1 MLNEL
6 DRARVWAMTLFRLDG
21 QTALITGGS
30 RGIGRAIALR
40 MAEAGAQVIVNG
52 RNRETCEATV
62 EEIQSAGGQARAL
75 PYNISKVEDATA
87 LAHESLNAF
96 GKVDIF
102 VGNAAANPH
111 FGPVLEVEMAMFDKI
126 VDTNIKANLLISKVL
141 AKPMAERDGGSLIF
155 ITSIAGIQASDG
167 LGIYGMSK
175 AAEAALTRN
184 LAAEHGPDNI
194 RVNCIAPGLVKTD
207 FAKALWED
215 KDKLEKTTSAYP
227 LRRMG
232 TPDEVAGTAVW
243 LASPAGG
250 FVTGQT
256 IVVDGGVSVVGKRA

>member
-1 MLNEL
+1 MS
-6 DRARVWAMTLFRLDG
+6 LFRLDG

-30 RGIGRAIALR
+30 RGIGRAIAHR
-40 MAEAGAQVIVNG
+40 MAEAGAQVIING
-52 RNRETCEATV
+52 RTAETCNAVV
-62 EEIQSAGGQARAL
+62 EEIQAAGGEARAL
-75 PYNISKVEDATA
+75 AYNISRVEEARSLA
-87 LAHESLNAF
+87 LESLEVF

-102 VGNAAANPH
+102 VGNAASNPH
-111 FGPVLEVEMAMFDKI
+111 YGPVLDVEPAAFDKI
-126 VDTNIKANLLISKVL
+126 VDTNIKANLLISQVL
-141 AKPMAERDGGSLIF
+141 APPMEIRRTGRLIF
-155 ITSIAGIQASDG
+155 ITSIAGLQASEG

-175 AAEAALTRN
+175 AAEAALMRN
-184 LAAEHGPDNI
+184 LAAELGPSKI
-194 RVNCIAPGLVKTD
+194 TVNCIAPGLVKTD

-215 KDKLEKTTSAYP
+215 EERLEKTTSAYP

-232 TPDEVAGTAVW
+232 TPDEIAGTAVW

>member
-1 MLNEL
+1 M
-6 DRARVWAMTLFRLDG
+6 DLFRLDG
-21 QTALITGGS
+21 QTALVTGGS
-30 RGIGRAIALR
+30 RGIGRAIAHR
-40 MAEAGAQVIVNG
+40 MAEAGASVIING
-52 RNRETCEATV
+52 RSTETCDV
-62 EEIQSAGGQARAL
+62 VVKEIRAAGGDAKAL
-75 PYNISKVEDATA
+75 PFNISKPEDATN
-87 LAHESLNAF
+87 LAQESVRAF

-111 FGPVLEVEMAMFDKI
+111 FGPVLDVEPAAFDKI
-126 VDTNIKANLLISKVL
+126 IDTNIKANLLICQAL
-141 AKPMAERDGGSLIF
+141 IPAMAERQTGSVIF
-155 ITSIAGIQASDG
+155 VTSIAGIQASDG

-175 AAEAALTRN
+175 AAETALMRS
-184 LAAEHGPDNI
+184 LAAEHGPDNV

-215 KDKLEKTTSAYP
+215 PARLEKTTSAYP

-232 TPDEVAGTAVW
+232 TPDEIAGAAVW

>member
-1 MLNEL
+1 MS
-6 DRARVWAMTLFRLDG
+6 LFRLDG

-30 RGIGRAIALR
+30 RGIGRAIAHR
-40 MAEAGAQVIVNG
+40 MAEAGASVIING
-52 RNRETCEATV
+52 RTAETCENVV
-62 EEIQSAGGQARAL
+62 EEIRAAGGVARAL
-75 PYNISKVEDATA
+75 PYNISKVEDAMA
-87 LAHESLNAF
+87 IAHESLGIF

-111 FGPVLEVEMAMFDKI
+111 FGPVLEVDMGAFDKI
-126 VDTNIKANLLISKVL
+126 VDTNIKANLLISQVL
-141 AKPMAERDGGSLIF
+141 VPPMVERQSGSLIF
-155 ITSIAGIQASDG
+155 VTSIAGIQASDG

-175 AAEAALTRN
+175 AAEAALMRN

-215 KDKLEKTTSAYP
+215 KEKLEKTTSAYP
-227 LRRMG
+227 LRRIG
-232 TPDEVAGTAVW
+232 TPDEIAGTAVW

-256 IVVDGGVSVVGKRA
+256 IVVDGGVSIVGKRA

>member
-1 MLNEL
+1 MS
-6 DRARVWAMTLFRLDG
+6 LFRLDG

-30 RGIGRAIALR
+30 RGIGRAIAHR
-40 MAEAGAQVIVNG
+40 MAEAGASVIING
-52 RNRETCEATV
+52 RTSETCETVV
-62 EEIQSAGGQARAL
+62 EEIRAAGGVARAL

-87 LAHESLNAF
+87 LAHESLGIF

-102 VGNAAANPH
+102 VGNAATNPH
-111 FGPVLEVEMAMFDKI
+111 FGPVLGVDMAAFDKI
-126 VDTNIKANLLISKVL
+126 VDTNIKANLLISQVL
-141 AKPMAERDGGSLIF
+141 VPPMAERRSGSLIF
-155 ITSIAGIQASDG
+155 VTSIAGIQASDG

-175 AAEAALTRN
+175 AAESALMRN

-215 KDKLEKTTSAYP
+215 QEKLEKTTSAYP
-227 LRRMG
+227 LRRIG
-232 TPDEVAGTAVW
+232 TPDEIAGTTVW

-256 IVVDGGVSVVGKRA
+256 IVVDGGVSIVGKRA

>member
-1 MLNEL
+1 
-6 DRARVWAMTLFRLDG
+6 MTLFSLEG

-40 MAEAGAQVIVNG
+40 MAEAGASVIVNG
-52 RNRETCEATV
+52 RTAETCEAVV
-62 EEIQSAGGQARAL
+62 EEIRTAGGQARAL
-75 PYNISKVEDATA
+75 PYNISRIEDATA
-87 LAHESLNAF
+87 LAHDSLDTF

-102 VGNAAANPH
+102 VGNAAANPYY
-111 FGPVLEVEMAMFDKI
+111 GPVLDVEMSAFDKI

-141 AKPMAERDGGSLIF
+141 VPPMVQRKAGCLMF
-155 ITSIAGIQASDG
+155 ITSVAGLQASDN

-175 AAEAALTRN
+175 AAEAALVRN
-184 LAAEHGPDNI
+184 LAAEHGPSNV

-207 FAKALWED
+207 FARALWED
-215 KDKLEKTTSAYP
+215 KDRLAKTMSAYP

-232 TPDEVAGTAVW
+232 TPDEIAGTAVW

-256 IVVDGGVSVVGKRA
+256 IVVDGGVSMVGKRA

>member
-1 MLNEL
+1 M
-6 DRARVWAMTLFRLDG
+6 DLFRLDG
-21 QTALITGGS
+21 QTALVTGGS

-40 MAEAGAQVIVNG
+40 MAEAGASVIING
-52 RNRETCEATV
+52 RNADTCEAVV
-62 EEIQSAGGQARAL
+62 EEISEAGGEAKAL
-75 PYNISKVEDATA
+75 PFNISKPEDATA
-87 LAHESLNAF
+87 LAVDSLQAF

-111 FGPVLEVEMAMFDKI
+111 FGPVLDVESAAFDKI
-126 VDTNIKANLLISKVL
+126 IDTNIKANLLICQSL
-141 AKPMAERDGGSLIF
+141 IPGMAERQGGSVIF
-155 ITSIAGIQASDG
+155 VTSIAGIQASDG

-175 AAEAALTRN
+175 AAEAALMRN
-184 LAAEHGPDNI
+184 LAAEHGPSGV

-207 FAKALWED
+207 FARPLWED
-215 KDKLEKTTSAYP
+215 ADKLEKTTSAYP

-232 TPDEVAGTAVW
+232 TPDEVAGAAVW

-256 IVVDGGVSVVGKRA
+256 IVVDGGVSIVGKRA

>member
-1 MLNEL
+1 MF
-6 DRARVWAMTLFRLDG
+6 VGYTMSLFRLDG

-30 RGIGRAIALR
+30 RGIGRAIAHR
-40 MAEAGAQVIVNG
+40 MAEAGASVIING
-52 RNRETCEATV
+52 RTAETCENVV
-62 EEIQSAGGQARAL
+62 EEICAAGGVARAL

-87 LAHESLNAF
+87 LAHESLGVF

-111 FGPVLEVEMAMFDKI
+111 FGPVLGVDVEAFDKI
-126 VDTNIKANLLISKVL
+126 VDTNIKANLLISQVL
-141 AKPMAERDGGSLIF
+141 VPPMAERRSGSVIF
-155 ITSIAGIQASDG
+155 VTSIAGMQASDG

-175 AAEAALTRN
+175 AAEAALMRN

-194 RVNCIAPGLVKTD
+194 RVNCIAPGLVKTE

-215 KDKLEKTTSAYP
+215 KEKLEKTTSVYP
-227 LRRMG
+227 LRRIG
-232 TPDEVAGTAVW
+232 TPDEIAGTAVW

-256 IVVDGGVSVVGKRA
+256 IVVDGGVSIVGKRA